1 MSVYLDE
8 NGFGK
13 TWNTFLT
20 DSYRGHHPRM
30 TDYHMHD
37 YYEISLILEGHVKVL
52 LPGHAE
58 SGTGSKLVLMR
69 PRTPHFIVNDPSV
82 LYARHN
88 VLFAGEFVAN
98 YVPEW
103 QRLLAVFEK
112 NGCVRHLTSAECAE
126 YSTLIDRMEE
136 EKDPFRIRLHL
147 LLFLSLIADR
157 METLGEINEPPA
169 YVTGALAHITEHFAE
184 KIVAAEL
191 AWTLGVGRT
200 TLMTAFKK
208 YTGTTVNDYVLQC
221 RLKNAIQLLKSGM
234 TEQEAAEACGFS
246 DACNL
251 IRAFKRHFKTTPRRY
266 IASHANALPH
276 SI

>member
-88 VLFAGEFVAN
+88 VQATMRWIGSWKSTARGSNKSCGSPRNASIGQTQKHRF
-98 YVPEW
+98 
-103 QRLLAVFEK
+103 RLTI
-112 NGCVRHLTSAECAE
+112 CVRLPCAPDAFFPSVSHTMPSGSA
-126 YSTLIDRMEE
+126 STTDAS
-136 EKDPFRIRLHL
+136 PFASKKANGAAAVQR
-147 LLFLSLIADR
+147 
-157 METLGEINEPPA
+157 EIS
-169 YVTGALAHITEHFAE
+169 IS
-184 KIVAAEL
+184 IV
-191 AWTLGVGRT
+191 
-200 TLMTAFKK
+200 F
-208 YTGTTVNDYVLQC
+208 
-221 RLKNAIQLLKSGM
+221 
-234 TEQEAAEACGFS
+234 
-246 DACNL
+246 
-251 IRAFKRHFKTTPRRY
+251 
-266 IASHANALPH
+266 
-276 SI
+276 

>member
-1 MSVYLDE
+1 M
-8 NGFGK
+8 
-13 TWNTFLT
+13 T
-20 DSYRGHHPRM
+20 DSYRGHRPRM

-37 YYEISLILEGHVKVL
+37 YYEISLILEGNVKVL
-52 LPGHAE
+52 LPGLAE
-58 SGTGSKLVLMR
+58 SGTERKVVLMR

-82 LYARHN
+82 LYARRN
-88 VLFAGEFVAN
+88 VLFSGEFVAN

-112 NGCVRHLTSAECAE
+112 NGSIQHITPTECAE
-126 YSTLIDRMEE
+126 YSELIDRMESE
-136 EKDPFRIRLHL
+136 TDLFRIRLHL
-147 LLFLSLIADR
+147 LMLLSLIAER
-157 METLGEINEPPA
+157 MEVPNDINEPPV

-184 KIVAAEL
+184 KIVAADL

-221 RLKNAIQLLKSGM
+221 RLKNAIRLLQSGM
-234 TEQEAAEACGFS
+234 TEQETAEACGFS

-266 IASHANALPH
+266 LASHSTLPSH